1 MNAVT
6 TVKRINNGIYRVTL
20 ANGAEATVS
29 RDNACDGDTGTGR
42 WQWDDVSGG
51 TSGHATKREAIETFR
66 EYRSDPTLSINIL
79 APEADMTTEPV
90 SEYAEAGYWFA
101 RDGKLWIVG
110 HGTGSD
116 SIVIS
121 RDHTSKANAR
131 KAMISESVA
140 DRAANLGA
148 T

>member
-1 MNAVT
+1 MN
-6 TVKRINNGIYRVTL
+6 
-20 ANGAEATVS
+20 
-29 RDNACDGDTGTGR
+29 
-42 WQWDDVSGG
+42 
-51 TSGHATKREAIETFR
+51 
-66 EYRSDPTLSINIL
+66 RSDPTLLINIL
-79 APEADMTTEPV
+79 APKADMSDPTQT
-90 SEYAEAGYWFA
+90 ALTAAIEAGYWFA